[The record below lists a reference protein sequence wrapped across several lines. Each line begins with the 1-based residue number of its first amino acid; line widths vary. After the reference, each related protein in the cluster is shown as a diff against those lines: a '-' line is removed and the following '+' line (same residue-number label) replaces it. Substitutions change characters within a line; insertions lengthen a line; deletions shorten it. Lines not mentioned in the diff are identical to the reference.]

1 MRKLF
6 YVAVFLLGLYL
17 GMHNGNLALWRDGN
31 TEPEKVFPI
40 KVALY
45 PKIDQDALEK
55 GIPIEDTEGLK
66 KLLEDFLS

>member
-1 MRKLF
+1 MRKIF

-45 PKIDQDALEK
+45 PKIDQAALEK